1 MILKKHKLCYNG
13 LVVIVVKKKKFNY
26 NLLIYIFTILIS
38 LIFMGI
44 VIKSNMVP
52 TKYMIILSVI
62 LLFWNILI
70 GLFFTKFKKKKIIGY
85 ILSFILFLITIFGT
99 YYLNSTLG
107 FFKGFGKDNYK
118 EENFLVLVLKDSTYQ
133 ELKDLENKKIG
144 YVLSELTGINKAIEN
159 LNASLVYE
167 KNTLEDYD
175 KLLESLYNKTND
187 AIIIEENQKNLID
200 EHNEKSD
207 DIRILYTINIKTKL
221 ENKVDLNV
229 TNQPFAVYLTGID
242 TYGSIKSVSRSDVNI
257 VAVVNPNTK
266 QVLLITIPRDYY
278 VQISGTKGLKDK
290 LTHAGIY
297 GIDTSMKTIEDLL
310 ELDISYYFKV
320 NFSSVIKIVDRLDG
334 IDVYSKYSFSSSPA
348 SGGTYRFTKGYNHL
362 NGKQALAFV
371 RERKASGLAGGDR
384 SRGENQ
390 QAVISG
396 LINKMTS
403 SAIITKYTKIL
414 NDLNG
419 TFQTNMEERD
429 ITSLVKMQLNDM
441 AKWNVTSISLDGYD
455 ARDYT
460 YSYPSQKLY
469 VMKPKEE
476 TVNNAI
482 NLINRVENG
491 EILEKSYDEPTDIK
505 NPTEYTPSKP
515 TPKPDIPS
523 KVEIKKPTISLVGES
538 NVILLTNQVY
548 EEAGVSI
555 SVDLTDTKTNLESV
569 LKVGS
574 VDEKIPGVYK
584 ITYSIT
590 DIYKNTASVTRT
602 IYVLEPLG
610 DYDNDGF
617 TNKEEIDANTNPLD
631 ATSHPNKTTPTEP
644 IEPSEP
650 VLPIEPIEPV
660 EPEDPTKPT
669 EPVEPIDPANP
680 ENPVIPTPSE
690 PNENA

>member
-1 MILKKHKLCYNG
+1 MIE
-13 LVVIVVKKKKFNY
+13 VKKKKFNY
-26 NLLIYIFTILIS
+26 NFLIFIFTILIS

-52 TKYMIILSVI
+52 TKFIIILI
-62 LLFWNILI
+62 LTLLIWNFLI
-70 GLFFTKFKKKKIIGY
+70 GLFFTKFKKKKIISY
-85 ILSFILFLITIFGT
+85 ILSFILVLITIIGT

-118 EENFLVLVLKDSTYQ
+118 EENFLVLVLKDSPYN

-144 YVLSELTGINKAIEN
+144 YVLNELTGINKAIEN
-159 LNASLVYE
+159 LDTSLVYE
-167 KNTLEDYD
+167 KVTLEDYD
-175 KLLESLYNKTND
+175 KLLKSLYNESNA
-187 AIIIEENQKNLID
+187 AIIIEESQKSLID
-200 EHNEKSD
+200 EHNDEND
-207 DIRILYTINIKTKL
+207 DIRILYTINVKTKL
-221 ENKVDLNV
+221 ESTQVDLNV
-229 TNQPFAVYLTGID
+229 TNQPFAIYLTGID
-242 TYGSIKSVSRSDVNI
+242 TYGSIKAVSRSDVNI
-257 VAVVNPNTK
+257 VAVVNPKSK

-278 VQISGTKGLKDK
+278 VQISGTSGLKDK

-320 NFSSVIKIVDRLDG
+320 NFSSVINIVDRLDG
-334 IDVYSKYSFSSSPA
+334 IDVYSKYTFSSSPA
-348 SGGTYRFTKGYNHL
+348 SGGTYNFTKGYNHL

-371 RERKASGLAGGDR
+371 RERKARGLSGGDR

-429 ITSLVKMQLNDM
+429 ITNLVKMQLNDM
-441 AKWNVTSISLDGYD
+441 AKWNITSISLDGYD

-482 NLINRVENG
+482 DLINRVENG
-491 EILEKSYDEPTDIK
+491 EVLEKSYDDPTDIK

-538 NVILLTNQVY
+538 NIILLTNQVY
-548 EEAGVSI
+548 KESGVSI

-569 LKVGS
+569 IKTGS
-574 VDEKIPGVYK
+574 VDEKVPGIYK

-590 DIYKNTASVTRT
+590 DIYENTASVTRT
-602 IYVLEPLG
+602 IYVLDPLG

-631 ATSHPNKTTPTEP
+631 ATSYPNK
-644 IEPSEP
+644 
-650 VLPIEPIEPV
+650 
-660 EPEDPTKPT
+660 TKPT
-669 EPVEPIDPANP
+669 EPVDPVEPVDPSGPDDPSKPTEPTEPTDPIDPENP
-680 ENPVIPTPSE
+680 ESPVTPTE
-690 PNENA
+690 DENA